1 MKRFRDIVN
10 GVPRVEPLRLFDTVS
25 KEDIYFDETELRY
38 LLLSI
43 MKGAIPRD
51 RFRLLI
57 VEAGTDKE
65 WLKPIVDD
73 DGECIAQR
81 YSNVLS
87 VNRFL
92 TLELIKEKRKRES
105 CQ

>member
-1 MKRFRDIVN
+1 MKKFRDIVN

-51 RFRLLI
+51 RFQLLI
-57 VEAGTDKE
+57 VEVGTDKE

-87 VNRFL
+87 VNSNL